1 MLDNADTKPKGRSY
15 LVAILVCALTSIA
28 ATPLR
33 HVLDQAN
40 IIMLFLLVVF
50 LVAFKLGRGPAVMS
64 AFLAVALFD
73 FFFVPPRLTFAVAD
87 VQYLVTFAVMLA
99 VGLATAHLTA
109 TLSRQSAA
117 AIAREQQTRDLYE
130 LARDLAG
137 AATLE
142 QVSQVLS
149 HYMEGSRHR
158 ATLHLLDAAG
168 KLPSLSRD
176 IPLTG
181 IAHMAINRGSLL
193 ETTQLADNG
202 GHTLVLPLKS
212 PVEIRGVMVAEISGD
227 SEVDKHQFEAV
238 AHLVSIAVERL
249 HYVEVVQQTQ
259 LEAATERLRSSIL
272 SSLSHDLRT
281 PLTGLVGMAD
291 ALALSTGSQNA
302 TIHHAASAIRNQARA
317 MSQLVDNLLDMARLH
332 AGKVE
337 LRKDW
342 RLFEDVIGSSLK
354 LLKSALEQ
362 HPIKVSLAPDLPLVQ
377 FDDVLLE
384 RVLCNLLENS
394 AKYSPAGLSIEVKG
408 FVQDEYACIL
418 VQDHGPGFP
427 ADRLE
432 AIFRMFVRGEEESS
446 KPGVGLGLA
455 ICRAIVEA
463 HGGTIQASNAD
474 QGGACVTLCLPLGT
488 PPVVEPETE
497 GLP

>member
-1 MLDNADTKPKGRSY
+1 
-15 LVAILVCALTSIA
+15 
-28 ATPLR
+28 
-33 HVLDQAN
+33 
-40 IIMLFLLVVF
+40 
-50 LVAFKLGRGPAVMS
+50 
-64 AFLAVALFD
+64 
-73 FFFVPPRLTFAVAD
+73 
-87 VQYLVTFAVMLA
+87 
-99 VGLATAHLTA
+99 
-109 TLSRQSAA
+109 
-117 AIAREQQTRDLYE
+117 
-130 LARDLAG
+130 
-137 AATLE
+137 
-142 QVSQVLS
+142 
-149 HYMEGSRHR
+149 
-158 ATLHLLDAAG
+158 
-168 KLPSLSRD
+168 
-176 IPLTG
+176 
-181 IAHMAINRGSLL
+181 
-193 ETTQLADNG
+193 
-202 GHTLVLPLKS
+202 
-212 PVEIRGVMVAEISGD
+212 
-227 SEVDKHQFEAV
+227 
-238 AHLVSIAVERL
+238 
-249 HYVEVVQQTQ
+249 
-259 LEAATERLRSSIL
+259 
-272 SSLSHDLRT
+272 
-281 PLTGLVGMAD
+281 
-291 ALALSTGSQNA
+291 
-302 TIHHAASAIRNQARA
+302 
-317 MSQLVDNLLDMARLH
+317 MARLH

>member
-1 MLDNADTKPKGRSY
+1 
-15 LVAILVCALTSIA
+15 
-28 ATPLR
+28 
-33 HVLDQAN
+33 
-40 IIMLFLLVVF
+40 
-50 LVAFKLGRGPAVMS
+50 MS
-64 AFLAVALFD
+64 AFLSVALFD

-109 TLSRQSAA
+109 TLSRQSAT
-117 AIAREQQTRDLYE
+117 AIAREQQTRNLYE

-137 AATLE
+137 AITQE
-142 QVSQVLS
+142 QVSQMLS
-149 HYMEGSRHR
+149 RYMEGSGHR
-158 ATLHLLDAAG
+158 ATLHLLDTSG
-168 KLPSLSRD
+168 ELPSLSRD

-193 ETTQLADNG
+193 ETSQLADGG

-212 PVEIRGVMVAEISGD
+212 PVEIRGVMVADVPNGSEI
-227 SEVDKHQFEAV
+227 DKHQFEAV
-238 AHLVSIAVERL
+238 ANLLSIAVERL
-249 HYVEVVQQTQ
+249 HYVDVVQQTQ
-259 LEAATERLRSSIL
+259 LEAATERLRSSVL

-291 ALALSTGSQNA
+291 ALALSAGSQNDA
-302 TIHHAASAIRNQARA
+302 VQHAASAIRDQARA
-317 MSQLVDNLLDMARLH
+317 MSQLVCNLLDMARLH

-354 LLKSALEQ
+354 LLKPALEQ

-384 RVLCNLLENS
+384 RVLCNLLENA
-394 AKYSPAGLSIEVKG
+394 AKYSPVGLSIEVLG
-408 FVQDEYACIL
+408 FVQDEYACIT

-427 ADRLE
+427 ANQLE

-446 KPGVGLGLA
+446 TPGVGLGLA

-474 QGGACVTLCLPLGT
+474 QGGACITLCLPLGV

-497 GLP
+497 SSP